1 MVFLHAAFLPGTVGV
16 TVKYLCAQLSVL
28 TVLNPVDIAGL
39 AQQVVCNDLRTL
51 SIVTELDI
59 PASLG
64 SLLRAAVTAVRS
76 LGKARAVARLVVRAA
91 GRMAGFGAVGTACA
105 AAISGAQVYH
115 CADIHAGAECGV
127 AGAGLDLVAVADNF
141 AGDGGIALV
150 QTLGNLVERIIV
162 FQFLL
167 DNKTVIIGQML
178 VFHNGYLYIKAA
190 AL

>member
-1 MVFLHAAFLPGTVGV
+1 M
-16 TVKYLCAQLSVL
+16 
-28 TVLNPVDIAGL
+28 
-39 AQQVVCNDLRTL
+39 
-51 SIVTELDI
+51 
-59 PASLG
+59 
-64 SLLRAAVTAVRS
+64 
-76 LGKARAVARLVVRAA
+76 
-91 GRMAGFGAVGTACA
+91 
-105 AAISGAQVYH
+105 
-115 CADIHAGAECGV
+115 
-127 AGAGLDLVAVADNF
+127 VAVADNF